1 MAYTSKAQLITRWG
15 TAEVVLSADRDP
27 QDGTADD
34 AAIAAVCDDASSFID
49 SFLVSKYKV
58 PIDPVPAVLVE
69 IASDIAIYKLSQGQA
84 PYTVEKRKRFDDA
97 LAWLMRTASGEDV
110 GLPGAP
116 DDQMVARRARAGG
129 FPLQYQATHLRGG
142 GLL

>member
-1 MAYTSKAQLITRWG
+1 MAYTSKAQIITRWG
-15 TAEVVLSADRDP
+15 TTEVVLSADRDP
-27 QDGTADD
+27 QDGVSDD

-69 IASDIAIYKLSQGQA
+69 IASDIAIYKLSQGQG
-84 PYTVEKRKRFDDA
+84 PLTVEKRKRYDDA
-97 LAWLMRTASGEDV
+97 LAWLMRAAKGEDV

-116 DDQMVARRARAGG
+116 DDQKVAHKARANG
-129 FPLQYQATHLRGG
+129 FPLAYQATNLRGG